1 MGFNMAGGGGASVEA
16 RLLSWLA
23 DQAMH
28 AKALE
33 MGALRRA
40 PGRGAAS
47 PDLVRELALH
57 CVDGPLQLFLP
68 ELIQPLVEQSQ
79 LDVLNSR
86 TVDGIK
92 HRALASDDVDA
103 DDCAGGSEK
112 QEVLLGR
119 GYP

>member
-1 MGFNMAGGGGASVEA
+1 MGFNMAGGVAGVEM

-23 DQAMH
+23 NQAMH

-40 PGRGAAS
+40 PSRGAAS
-47 PDLVRELALH
+47 PDLVRELAFRR
-57 CVDGPLQLFLP
+57 VDGLLQLFLP
-68 ELIQPLVEQSQ
+68 ELIQPLVEQSL
-79 LDVLNSR
+79 LDVLNPR

-103 DDCAGGSEK
+103 NDCVGGSEK
-112 QEVLLGR
+112 
-119 GYP
+119 